1 MVKINK
7 VIDTG
12 YSFDWEYS
20 PSISKIREDIDEMEK
35 RGITHIN
42 IELYELYPYC
52 YSISMKA
59 EIHRLETDGEYE
71 ERTMCEAYKLKTNEA
86 RELAEYER
94 LKKKFGI

>member
-1 MVKINK
+1 MEKINK
-7 VIDTG
+7 IIDTG

-42 IELYELYPYC
+42 IELSELYPYC

-59 EIHRLETDGEYE
+59 EIHRLETDEEYE

>member
-1 MVKINK
+1 MEKILK
-7 VIDTG
+7 IVDAG
-12 YSFDWEYS
+12 YYVDWEYAV
-20 PSISKIREDIDEMEK
+20 PISKIREDIDEMEK

-42 IELYELYPYC
+42 IELSEYYPYC

-59 EIHRLETDGEYE
+59 EIHRLETDEEYE